1 MTDKKLTKTQE
12 TKLAAVSSF
21 EQDGGLGQ
29 ENMSKDDYVIPRLKI
44 LQALSE
50 QINSIDGAKAGMI
63 IDSVEENLIAGDVGL
78 AVLPI
83 AYAKIHLEWQPRKA
97 GGGLAGVHKADYDLT
112 NCTRNDRGEYV
123 TPEGNTIMP
132 TAEYYVYVIKEDG
145 TYSPYALSMHGSQI
159 KKSRKWNT
167 MINQLRLP
175 KSNGEGTFNPAMF
188 YRSYKLE
195 SVPESNDQGN
205 WFGWKITGD
214 KNVTEI
220 DDGAQM
226 YQDAKAFRDQ
236 IVSGEVKT
244 AKHDGDAKASED
256 DADAPF

>member
-1 MTDKKLTKTQE
+1 MSNNKLSKKEE
-12 TKLAAVSSF
+12 TKLAASSSF

-50 QINSIDGAKAGMI
+50 QINTVDGAKAGMI
-63 IDSVEENLIAGDVGL
+63 TDSVEETLINGDDGII
-78 AVLPI
+78 VLPI

-97 GGGLAGVHKADYDLT
+97 GGGLVNVHKANYDLS
-112 NCTRNDRGEYV
+112 NCTRNDRGEYIN
-123 TPEGNTIMP
+123 EDNNTIMP
-132 TAEYYVYVIKEDG
+132 TAEYYVFVIKEDG

-175 KSNGEGTFNPAMF
+175 KSQGEGTFNPAMF

-195 SVPESNDQGN
+195 SVPESNDQGS

-214 KNVTEI
+214 KSVTEI
-220 DDGAQM
+220 ENGTQM
-226 YQDAKAFRDQ
+226 YEDAKAFRDQ

-244 AKHDGDAKASED
+244 AKHDGDAKVVED
-256 DADAPF
+256 DTDVPF

>member
-12 TKLAAVSSF
+12 TELIAPSSF
-21 EQDGGLGQ
+21 EEDGGLGQ

-44 LQALSE
+44 LQALSD
-50 QINSIDGAKAGMI
+50 QINTIDGAKSGMI
-63 IDSVEENLIAGDVGL
+63 IDSVEESLIAGDTGL
-78 AVLPI
+78 MVLPI

-97 GGGLAGVHKADYDLT
+97 GGGLAGVHKADYDLSQ
-112 NCTRNDRGEYV
+112 CTRNDRGEYINKD
-123 TPEGNTIMP
+123 GNTIMP
-132 TAEYYVYVIKEDG
+132 AAEYYVYVIKEDG

-175 KSNGEGTFNPAMF
+175 KSQGEGTFNPAMF

-195 SVPESNDQGN
+195 TVPESNDQGN
-205 WFGWKITGD
+205 WFGWKISGD
-214 KNVTEI
+214 KTVTEI
-220 DDGAQM
+220 DGGTQM
-226 YQDAKAFRDQ
+226 YMDAKAFRDQ

-244 AKHDGDAKASED
+244 ATHDEGKVSED
-256 DADAPF
+256 DTEVPF